1 MYKVH
6 FTYHVIFQRIHVQ
19 RISAPQS
26 SDIVKAAGDDA
37 IRYVVL
43 SNIKYA
49 LYCVLQAILYVTY
62 KYVCIKRTCYR
73 NEKHSSCLS

>member
-1 MYKVH
+1 MCH
-6 FTYHVIFQRIHVQ
+6 ILFQRIHVQ

-43 SNIKYA
+43 SSIKSS
-49 LYCVLQAILYVTY
+49 LYCVLFYM
-62 KYVCIKRTCYR
+62 
-73 NEKHSSCLS
+73 